1 MKMNNHIL
9 ITGAGGGIGAAT
21 ARLAAQRG
29 DAVTLMARSSGRSEA
44 DEIAGEIVAAGGRAL
59 VVLADVTSE
68 DEVVA
73 AFQAATET
81 LGPLSGVV
89 NSAGVSANHWVKDLD
104 AALASRVMMVNVV
117 GLMVC
122 CREALR
128 HMSTSQGGQGGSIV
142 NISSMAAT
150 IGGRPG
156 ASVYAASKGAV
167 DVFTTGLARE
177 AAADGVRVNSVRPG
191 MIATRMTANLDADPE
206 LLKVLEASIPMGRR
220 GEPEEI
226 AEVAL
231 WLISPAA
238 SFVTGAHVN
247 AGGGGFH
254 VAGQR

>member
-81 LGPLSGVV
+81 LGPLSGVI